1 MRAIVAWTGSQRVR
15 DSFCENEARAF
26 HEEEIL
32 TGIAEPPSL
41 ASVVGML
48 RAAGSVFAEEEA
60 ALLVSEADSSHALTA
75 MIEKRTDGV
84 PIEQILGWAEFHG
97 LRVAVEPEIFIPRY
111 RTEFLADQAI
121 SLCSAESLVVDLC
134 CGSGAIGLSIISA
147 VPTVRLI
154 ASDIDPIAVRCARK
168 NLSAFDGIVLESDL
182 FDTFPD
188 EVRGKIDVLV
198 ANAPYVP
205 SDEIEMMPRDS
216 RLFEP
221 RISLDGG
228 EDGLEIHGRI
238 AAEAASWLSSGGHL
252 LIEVGERQAQQAEEI
267 MLTNG
272 LIPRVV
278 TSDEFDVTVVIGTK
292 S

>member
-1 MRAIVAWTGSQRVR
+1 
-15 DSFCENEARAF
+15 
-26 HEEEIL
+26 
-32 TGIAEPPSL
+32 
-41 ASVVGML
+41 ML

-121 SLCSAESLVVDLC
+121 SLCSADSLVVDLC

-154 ASDIDPIAVRCARK
+154 ASDIDPVAVRCARK
-168 NLSAFDGIVLESDL
+168 NLSAFDATVLESDL

-228 EDGLEIHGRI
+228 ENGLEIHRQI
-238 AAEAASWLSSGGHL
+238 AAEAASWLASGGHL
-252 LIEVGERQAQQAEEI
+252 LIEISERQAQQAEEI